1 MNKAIVFSV
10 SLLLVSFMNA
20 QSIRNVE
27 DNQLALNFL
36 LPGVVYEAGISENA
50 TLATELTVGFAYR
63 ESTFFE
69 DGFGIYPIGRFQYR
83 YYYNFQRRLEKG
95 KRIAG
100 NTGNYLA
107 PTIAVQSG
115 KAISAT
121 WITALI
127 ILLEWA
133 SFMAYSEPHQK
144 VFSLDLK
151 RVLHI
156 SLTNLIKDLVYCLQ
170 QSLAGSYANNGEIN
184 PSKSIT

>member
-1 MNKAIVFSV
+1 MKNTIFLSV
-10 SLLLVSFMNA
+10 SLLLASFLNA

-27 DNQLALNFL
+27 DNQLVLNFL

-83 YYYNFQRRLEKG
+83 YYYNFLRRLEKG

-115 KAISAT
+115 KAIIGDLDYSSDYFAGFGT
-121 WITALI
+121 VYGIQRTAPKGFQFRF
-127 ILLEWA
+127 EA
-133 SFMAYSEPHQK
+133 GPSYFFDEFDK
-144 VFSLDLK
+144 GFG
-151 RVLHI
+151 VLVAAKLGWVI
-156 SLTNLIKDLVYCLQ
+156 RKQ
-170 QSLAGSYANNGEIN
+170 R
-184 PSKSIT
+184 